1 MNEMTPMPERLRV
14 LLYLNGFGLIVS
26 AILSGWLWFFS
37 LLGRIVLWP
46 IPGSLSITI
55 PGDARAWRMAHM
67 EGITQGL
74 LLIGLGLGGAWI
86 LQSPRGHRVLF
97 WSALVT
103 AWLFTIPSMLHPFF
117 GTRGLEFGGGPFKPG
132 LANDVLYLVGWPPV
146 VAVHVMLVLTIVGA
160 LRYMRS
166 LDKND
171 AR

>member
-1 MNEMTPMPERLRV
+1 MSDTPAPMPERLQA
-14 LLYLNGFGLIVS
+14 LLFLNGLWLFVAALVV
-26 AILSGWLWFFS
+26 GWFWFFS

-46 IPGSLSITI
+46 IPGSIDLQI
-55 PGDARAWRMAHM
+55 PDDPRGWRMAHM

-74 LLIGLGLGGAWI
+74 MLMALACGGRFMLL
-86 LQSPRGHRVLF
+86 SPRAQRVLF

-103 AWLFTIPSMLHPFF
+103 AWLFAVPAMLHPLF

-146 VAVHVMLVLTIVGA
+146 IAVHVLFVLAITGVTRW
-160 LRYMRS
+160 LR
-166 LDKND
+166 